1 MIFKGTKSKKYKN
14 IKNWSESFQNLISS
28 CAINIIRKKIA
39 PPPKKSKI
47 WTEKIYINGEITVLE
62 KNVTFFFFNRL
73 IGQKQLILEKNTRT
87 SFL

>member
-1 MIFKGTKSKKYKN
+1 MIFKGTVSKKDKN

-39 PPPKKSKI
+39 PPKKSKI

-62 KNVTFFFFNRL
+62 KNVTFFF
-73 IGQKQLILEKNTRT
+73 
-87 SFL
+87 